1 MPHFETI
8 PAKRSHCSQ
17 MACRMRDDHREA
29 IIGLGLDPF
38 QEIAMAF
45 DQTPNPT
52 AWLINNKLA
61 ALGGV
66 AGPPLLCPL
75 GFAWLVVAE
84 HAIRFRHPFV
94 KVVKQQL
101 DAVQKLHPILV
112 TPLCP
117 ADKKSLRFAA
127 FLGFAVE
134 YAYLQDG
141 LLFAVYGKNQR
152 SGVKLREAA

>member
-1 MPHFETI
+1 MARFETI
-8 PAKRSHCSQ
+8 PAQRAHCGP
-17 MACRMRDDHREA
+17 MACLMRDVHREA

-52 AWLINNKLA
+52 AWLVDNELA

-66 AGPPLLCPL
+66 AGPPLLCPI
-75 GFAWLVVAE
+75 GFAWLAVAE
-84 HAIRFRHPFV
+84 SAIRFRHPFV

-101 DAVQKLHPILV
+101 DAVQKLYPLLV

-141 LLFAVYGKNQR
+141 LLFAVYSKNQR
-152 SGVKLREAA
+152 SSVELQEAA